1 MRMKIRELTGD
12 DLKLWQEDYP
22 NRERL
27 REEQGPA
34 LLGELKQAHELPET
48 ERNAAVARVAQKAKD
63 QGYIA
68 AVIKNILIEELI
80 RAAGANRNDRGA
92 NQDVRL
98 EVVDPKTIRTT
109 YEIEQ
114 WGNLFRVHPDLRRSY
129 LQEIREGTR
138 KILVAVDEGGE
149 PAGRV
154 SLLYRGPMA
163 HVDPS
168 YKEPPDFA
176 AQPVENDVIEKLG
189 GTIPWAEDLYVMEG
203 YRSSGIGPRLML
215 ELEEVVKG
223 LPALTQEIG
232 LGVTPDN
239 NRAMRVYE
247 KLGYEYF
254 LGDREHEQDT
264 KYLFISHLEG
274 LPPHEVVLM
283 VKNLGSETSPNPQH
297 LAE

>member
-1 MRMKIRELTGD
+1 MKIRELAGD
-12 DLKLWQEDYP
+12 DLRLWQEDYP
-22 NRERL
+22 ERERL
-27 REEQGPA
+27 RAEQGPT
-34 LLGELKQAHELPET
+34 LLTELKEAHTLSES
-48 ERNAAVARVAQKAKD
+48 ERDATLARIVQKAKE

-68 AVIKNILIEELI
+68 AVIEDILIEELI
-80 RAAGANRNDRGA
+80 RAVRADRDERGA
-92 NQDVRL
+92 NQNVRL

-138 KILVAVDEGGE
+138 KILIAVDEEGE

-154 SLLYRGPMA
+154 SLLYRGPMT

-176 AQPVENDVIEKLG
+176 GQPAESDVIGRLG

-203 YRSSGIGPRLML
+203 YRGSGIGPRLML
-215 ELEEVVKG
+215 ELEEVVKS
-223 LPALTQEIG
+223 LPALTQKIG

-239 NRAMRVYE
+239 NRAMKVYE

-254 LGDREHEQDT
+254 LGDRQHEQDT
-264 KYLFISHLEG
+264 KYSFISHLKG
-274 LPPHEVVLM
+274 LPPHEAVLM
-283 VKNLGSETSPNPQH
+283 IKNISNQE
-297 LAE
+297 